1 MIKQAE
7 KAYAPLEVEKQVQEF
22 WDRAK
27 VYAKT
32 VAARSKGEEFYF
44 GDGPP
49 FTTGSIHLGQ
59 VLNKTTKDAVL
70 RFRRMRGYHVRDQ
83 PGYDMHG
90 LPIEVQVEKT
100 LGITNKKEIEDLGI
114 EKFVATCR
122 TFALDL
128 LNKMTDQFRAL
139 GVWMDWDRPYM
150 TIRNEFIEAAWWTL
164 GRAHERG
171 LLYEA
176 LRSTQWCS
184 RDETALADAEIE
196 YSDETDPSIYVK
208 FPLRDRPAESL
219 LIWTTTPWT
228 LPANLAIAVHPQFV
242 YSKVKVVR
250 GESAEFL
257 WTMETTVPTVM
268 ARGGVTAYEVAETT
282 TGDKLVGLA
291 YAHPLADKVPYQAT
305 VTGEWVHRVVSSS
318 AVEAEHTGLVH
329 SAPGHGPEDF
339 ELGQTL
345 GLPVFS
351 PVDGRGHFTNEAGVY
366 ADKPV
371 KEADAVIIEDLRAA
385 NALFA
390 AETLVHPY
398 GHCWRCK
405 TPILYR
411 ATVQWFLRVTPIK
424 AKMVDEVRRVA
435 WYPEWAGAARQM
447 GWTQNLRD
455 WCLSRQRYWGIPL
468 PIWRCTKC
476 GHWIVVGSSDA
487 LRKAQGYA
495 DGMDLHRPGIDQVVL
510 PCPKCRE
517 EMRRVPDILDVWWDS
532 GVASWASLGSP
543 ARDDE
548 FRRWWP
554 MDWIVEGPDQ
564 TRGWFN
570 SQLAAGVVAFD
581 RAPYDSVLMHGWVTG
596 PDGRQMH
603 KSLGNIIEPETIVRK
618 FGVDALRFYMLS
630 VNAIWDDKTFQE
642 DGVRNANRTLNILW
656 NVLRFATTYMV
667 LDRFDQASP
676 DFASISGHLRPED
689 RWLLSRL
696 EGLKSA
702 VNKEFATYH
711 LHRAYRA
718 VEAFILGDLSR
729 WYVKLVRGRTWTE
742 AEDRDKLAAY
752 HVLLEALRTLA
763 LLLAPATPFVAE
775 AIYQRLDGKKLSV
788 HMVDWPSA
796 QEERIQ
802 PDLERSM
809 SIVQELVEVV
819 SKERQKGGR
828 KLRWPLKLV
837 AVKNPTPDAAGAL
850 ETLRGIFLEQANAK
864 TLAVLKETEEFPG
877 MALVVK
883 PDPAAIGKAYR
894 VLQPK
899 IVKLLETRSADEIKK
914 ALDKGHLQ
922 VGVEG
927 QIVTI
932 EPSMVRFEKAMPA
945 EVIRVPTAYGELY
958 LDLRISPELQAE
970 AYAREVIRR
979 IQQMRKEIDLEVDD
993 FIETVVKTNRDF
1005 ATMLGSQK
1013 EFIARETRSRKFTFA
1028 EGTVESEY
1036 VVEWNDVDGHSVT
1049 IGVTPLHMS
1058 EALRDFTRISGITVP
1073 KAVALFDAGY
1083 KSLGALRA
1091 ATKQELAQ
1099 IEGLEGADAVRILDA
1114 LAAKKEVPLSCPTCG
1129 ASVSANARR
1138 CSRCGEPVTT
1148 KTTPCPRCKA
1158 AIPPGADKCP
1168 VCGFVLST
1176 VVVGSPSRIACIA
1189 CGELIPA
1196 GSAECP
1202 SCGAPQARAA
1212 SAPARTASEDEP
1224 PPLLK
1229 DSSSYLVEEAAPDEA
1244 YRLFQIAQK
1253 AGKPGMAITRI
1264 FPQKVRERLGGSDLP
1279 ILWLSNVGK
1288 EDSVRPKDL
1297 EKLSLAVE
1305 QFLTREKG
1313 VILLDAIEYLVTN
1326 NNFITVLRLV
1336 QSIRDQV
1343 AINNGVF
1350 LVSVNPSALDPH
1362 QLTLLEREVD
1372 RVIGST
1378 GSSSGETSRDAD
1390 P

>member
-7 KAYAPLEVEKQVQEF
+7 KTYAPLEVERQVQEF
-22 WDRAK
+22 WNRAK

-32 VAARSKGEEFYF
+32 VAARSKGEDFYF

-49 FTTGSIHLGQ
+49 YTTGSIHLGN
-59 VLNKTTKDAVL
+59 VLNKSLKDAVI
-70 RFRRMRGYHVRDQ
+70 RFRRMRGFHVRDQ

-114 EKFVATCR
+114 EKFVSTCR
-122 TFALDL
+122 KFALDL

-139 GVWMDWDRPYM
+139 GIWMDWDRPYM
-150 TIRNEFIEAAWWTL
+150 TIRNEFIEAAWCTL

-184 RDETALADAEIE
+184 RAETA
-196 YSDETDPSIYVK
+196 
-208 FPLRDRPAESL
+208 
-219 LIWTTTPWT
+219 
-228 LPANLAIAVHPQFV
+228 
-242 YSKVKVVR
+242 
-250 GESAEFL
+250 
-257 WTMETTVPTVM
+257 
-268 ARGGVTAYEVAETT
+268 
-282 TGDKLVGLA
+282 LA

-305 VTGEWVHRVVSSS
+305 ATGEWVHRVVSSTT
-318 AVEAEHTGLVH
+318 VEAEHTGLVH

-390 AETLVHPY
+390 AETLVHAY

-411 ATVQWFLRVTPIK
+411 ATVQWFLRVAPIK
-424 AKMVDEVRRVA
+424 AKMVDEVGRVA

-447 GWTQNLRD
+447 DWTQNLRD

-510 PCPKCRE
+510 PCLKCRE

-532 GVASWASLGSP
+532 GVASWASLGYP

-554 MDWIVEGPDQ
+554 EDWIVEGPDQ

-581 RAPYDSVLMHGWVTG
+581 RAPYDSVLMHGWVNG
-596 PDGRQMH
+596 PDGRPMH

-630 VNAIWDDKTFQE
+630 VNAPWDDITFQE

-667 LDRFDQASP
+667 LDRFDPTAP

-696 EGLKSA
+696 EGLKA
-702 VNKEFATYH
+702 TVNAEFETYN
-711 LHRAYRA
+711 LHRAFRA
-718 VEAFILGDLSR
+718 VESFILGDLSR

-752 HVLLEALRTLA
+752 HVLFEALRTVA
-763 LLLAPATPFVAE
+763 VLLAPVTPFVAE
-775 AIYQRLDGKKLSV
+775 ASYQRLDGKKLSV
-788 HMVDWPSA
+788 HMLDWPSA
-796 QEERIQ
+796 QDERLQ

-809 SIVQELVEVV
+809 SIVQELVEIV

-828 KLRWPLKLV
+828 KLRWPLKLI
-837 AVKNPTPDAAGAL
+837 AVQAPTPEAAKAL

-864 TLAVLKETEEFPG
+864 ALAVLKETEEFPG

-932 EPSMVRFEKAMPA
+932 EPSMVR
-945 EVIRVPTAYGELY
+945 
-958 LDLRISPELQAE
+958 S
-970 AYAREVIRR
+970 
-979 IQQMRKEIDLEVDD
+979 
-993 FIETVVKTNRDF
+993 
-1005 ATMLGSQK
+1005 
-1013 EFIARETRSRKFTFA
+1013 
-1028 EGTVESEY
+1028 
-1036 VVEWNDVDGHSVT
+1036 
-1049 IGVTPLHMS
+1049 
-1058 EALRDFTRISGITVP
+1058 
-1073 KAVALFDAGY
+1073 
-1083 KSLGALRA
+1083 
-1091 ATKQELAQ
+1091 
-1099 IEGLEGADAVRILDA
+1099 
-1114 LAAKKEVPLSCPTCG
+1114 
-1129 ASVSANARR
+1129 
-1138 CSRCGEPVTT
+1138 
-1148 KTTPCPRCKA
+1148 
-1158 AIPPGADKCP
+1158 
-1168 VCGFVLST
+1168 
-1176 VVVGSPSRIACIA
+1176 
-1189 CGELIPA
+1189 
-1196 GSAECP
+1196 
-1202 SCGAPQARAA
+1202 
-1212 SAPARTASEDEP
+1212 
-1224 PPLLK
+1224 
-1229 DSSSYLVEEAAPDEA
+1229 
-1244 YRLFQIAQK
+1244 
-1253 AGKPGMAITRI
+1253 
-1264 FPQKVRERLGGSDLP
+1264 
-1279 ILWLSNVGK
+1279 
-1288 EDSVRPKDL
+1288 
-1297 EKLSLAVE
+1297 
-1305 QFLTREKG
+1305 EKG
-1313 VILLDAIEYLVTN
+1313 
-1326 NNFITVLRLV
+1326 
-1336 QSIRDQV
+1336 
-1343 AINNGVF
+1343 
-1350 LVSVNPSALDPH
+1350 
-1362 QLTLLEREVD
+1362 
-1372 RVIGST
+1372 
-1378 GSSSGETSRDAD
+1378 
-1390 P
+1390 

>member
-32 VAARSKGEEFYF
+32 VAARSKGEDFYF

-114 EKFVATCR
+114 ETFITTCR

-171 LLYEA
+171 LLYE
-176 LRSTQWCS
+176 
-184 RDETALADAEIE
+184 
-196 YSDETDPSIYVK
+196 
-208 FPLRDRPAESL
+208 
-219 LIWTTTPWT
+219 
-228 LPANLAIAVHPQFV
+228 
-242 YSKVKVVR
+242 
-250 GESAEFL
+250 
-257 WTMETTVPTVM
+257 
-268 ARGGVTAYEVAETT
+268 VAETT

-291 YAHPLADKVPYQAT
+291 YAHPLADKVPYQGT

-318 AVEAEHTGLVH
+318 TVEAEHTGLVH

-351 PVDGRGHFTNEAGVY
+351 PVDGRGHFTDEAGVY
-366 ADKPV
+366 ADKAV
-371 KEADAVIIEDLRAA
+371 KEADSVIIEDLRAA

-390 AETLVHPY
+390 AETLVHAY

-411 ATVQWFLRVTPIK
+411 ATVQWFLRVKPIK

-532 GVASWASLGSP
+532 GVASWASLGYP
-543 ARDDE
+543 GRDDE

-554 MDWIVEGPDQ
+554 EDWIVEGPDQ

-581 RAPYDSVLMHGWVTG
+581 RAPYDSVLMHGWVNG

-618 FGVDALRFYMLS
+618 FGVDALRFYMLT
-630 VNAIWDDKTFQE
+630 VNAIWADKTIQE

-656 NVLRFATTYMV
+656 NVLRFATAYMV
-667 LDRFDQASP
+667 LDRFDPASP
-676 DFASISGHLRPED
+676 DFPAISGHLRPED

-696 EGLKSA
+696 EGLKAA

-752 HVLLEALRTLA
+752 HVLFEALRTLA

-809 SIVQELVEVV
+809 SIVQELVEIV
-819 SKERQKGGR
+819 SKERQKGRR

-837 AVKNPTPDAAGAL
+837 AVKNPTPDAAAAL
-850 ETLRGIFLEQANAK
+850 ETMRGIFLEQANAK
-864 TLAVLKETEEFPG
+864 TLAG
-877 MALVVK
+877 
-883 PDPAAIGKAYR
+883 
-894 VLQPK
+894 
-899 IVKLLETRSADEIKK
+899 
-914 ALDKGHLQ
+914 
-922 VGVEG
+922 
-927 QIVTI
+927 
-932 EPSMVRFEKAMPA
+932 
-945 EVIRVPTAYGELY
+945 
-958 LDLRISPELQAE
+958 
-970 AYAREVIRR
+970 
-979 IQQMRKEIDLEVDD
+979 
-993 FIETVVKTNRDF
+993 
-1005 ATMLGSQK
+1005 
-1013 EFIARETRSRKFTFA
+1013 
-1028 EGTVESEY
+1028 
-1036 VVEWNDVDGHSVT
+1036 
-1049 IGVTPLHMS
+1049 
-1058 EALRDFTRISGITVP
+1058 
-1073 KAVALFDAGY
+1073 
-1083 KSLGALRA
+1083 
-1091 ATKQELAQ
+1091 
-1099 IEGLEGADAVRILDA
+1099 
-1114 LAAKKEVPLSCPTCG
+1114 
-1129 ASVSANARR
+1129 
-1138 CSRCGEPVTT
+1138 
-1148 KTTPCPRCKA
+1148 
-1158 AIPPGADKCP
+1158 
-1168 VCGFVLST
+1168 
-1176 VVVGSPSRIACIA
+1176 
-1189 CGELIPA
+1189 
-1196 GSAECP
+1196 
-1202 SCGAPQARAA
+1202 
-1212 SAPARTASEDEP
+1212 
-1224 PPLLK
+1224 
-1229 DSSSYLVEEAAPDEA
+1229 
-1244 YRLFQIAQK
+1244 
-1253 AGKPGMAITRI
+1253 
-1264 FPQKVRERLGGSDLP
+1264 
-1279 ILWLSNVGK
+1279 
-1288 EDSVRPKDL
+1288 
-1297 EKLSLAVE
+1297 
-1305 QFLTREKG
+1305 
-1313 VILLDAIEYLVTN
+1313 
-1326 NNFITVLRLV
+1326 
-1336 QSIRDQV
+1336 
-1343 AINNGVF
+1343 
-1350 LVSVNPSALDPH
+1350 
-1362 QLTLLEREVD
+1362 
-1372 RVIGST
+1372 
-1378 GSSSGETSRDAD
+1378 
-1390 P
+1390 

>member
-1 MIKQAE
+1 MGGSPLRGDEEASRWSEFPGSGAAMIKQAE

-32 VAARSKGEEFYF
+32 VAARSKGEDFYF
-44 GDGPP
+44 DDGPP

-114 EKFVATCR
+114 ETFITTCR

-250 GESAEFL
+250 GESVEFL
-257 WTMETTVPTVM
+257 WTMEATVPTVM
-268 ARGGVTAYEVAETT
+268 ARGGVTAYEVVETT

-329 SAPGHGPEDF
+329 TAPGHGPEDF
-339 ELGQTL
+339 ELGQAL

-390 AETLVHPY
+390 AETLVDAD

-476 GHWIVVGSSDA
+476 GQWIVVGSSDA

-510 PCPKCRE
+510 PCPECRE

-532 GVASWASLGSP
+532 GVASWASLGYP
-543 ARDDE
+543 GRDDE

-554 MDWIVEGPDQ
+554 EDWIVEGPDQ

-581 RAPYDSVLMHGWVTG
+581 RAPYDSVLMHGWVNG

-603 KSLGNIIEPETIVRK
+603 KSLGNIIEPETVVRK

-630 VNAIWDDKTFQE
+630 VNALWDDITFQE

-667 LDRFDQASP
+667 LDRFDPTAP

-696 EGLKSA
+696 EGLKA
-702 VNKEFATYH
+702 TVNAEFATYN
-711 LHRAYRA
+711 LHRAFRA
-718 VEAFILGDLSR
+718 VQG
-729 WYVKLVRGRTWTE
+729 
-742 AEDRDKLAAY
+742 
-752 HVLLEALRTLA
+752 
-763 LLLAPATPFVAE
+763 
-775 AIYQRLDGKKLSV
+775 
-788 HMVDWPSA
+788 
-796 QEERIQ
+796 
-802 PDLERSM
+802 
-809 SIVQELVEVV
+809 
-819 SKERQKGGR
+819 
-828 KLRWPLKLV
+828 
-837 AVKNPTPDAAGAL
+837 PTPEAAKAL

-864 TLAVLKETEEFPG
+864 ALAVLKANEEFPG

-883 PDPAAIGKAYR
+883 PDGAAIGRAYR

-899 IVKLLETRSADEIKK
+899 IVKLLEGRPPEEIKK
-914 ALDKGHLQ
+914 ALDKGRLE

-927 QIVTI
+927 QVVAID
-932 EPSMVRFEKAMPA
+932 PSMVRFEKAMPS
-945 EVIRVPTAYGELY
+945 EVVRVPTPYGELY
-958 LDLRISPELQAE
+958 LDLRVTPELRAE
-970 AYAREVIRR
+970 AYARELIRR
-979 IQQMRKEIDLEVDD
+979 IQQMRKEIDLDVDD
-993 FIETVVKTNRDF
+993 FLITVIKTNKELAALIGGQR
-1005 ATMLGSQK
+1005 
-1013 EFIARETRSRKFTFA
+1013 EFIGRETRSRRITFTDGA
-1028 EGTVESEY
+1028 VEAEY
-1036 VVEWNDVDGHSVT
+1036 VVEWNDVDGPSVT
-1049 IGVTPLHMS
+1049 T
-1058 EALRDFTRISGITVP
+1058 
-1073 KAVALFDAGY
+1073 
-1083 KSLGALRA
+1083 
-1091 ATKQELAQ
+1091 
-1099 IEGLEGADAVRILDA
+1099 
-1114 LAAKKEVPLSCPTCG
+1114 
-1129 ASVSANARR
+1129 
-1138 CSRCGEPVTT
+1138 
-1148 KTTPCPRCKA
+1148 
-1158 AIPPGADKCP
+1158 
-1168 VCGFVLST
+1168 
-1176 VVVGSPSRIACIA
+1176 
-1189 CGELIPA
+1189 
-1196 GSAECP
+1196 
-1202 SCGAPQARAA
+1202 
-1212 SAPARTASEDEP
+1212 
-1224 PPLLK
+1224 
-1229 DSSSYLVEEAAPDEA
+1229 
-1244 YRLFQIAQK
+1244 
-1253 AGKPGMAITRI
+1253 
-1264 FPQKVRERLGGSDLP
+1264 
-1279 ILWLSNVGK
+1279 
-1288 EDSVRPKDL
+1288 
-1297 EKLSLAVE
+1297 
-1305 QFLTREKG
+1305 
-1313 VILLDAIEYLVTN
+1313 
-1326 NNFITVLRLV
+1326 
-1336 QSIRDQV
+1336 
-1343 AINNGVF
+1343 
-1350 LVSVNPSALDPH
+1350 
-1362 QLTLLEREVD
+1362 
-1372 RVIGST
+1372 
-1378 GSSSGETSRDAD
+1378 
-1390 P
+1390 